1 MPETRRIENYG
12 VLKLLPPERGAT
24 NLIVLCDVI
33 QLPFSEYSNLKSNP
47 TRSHYGYVCFM
58 SGEYVLDVKDI
69 QFRRQI
75 LVDRDRHLVQLAW
88 QEYCNSKTI
97 AQELG
102 APAPDTPVEYSI
114 WLCDELRFKLEPGV
128 VINVFKSHIPPI
140 TCGSGGIL
148 EPDYSP
154 EAPGLPPQPT
164 SPPPKGTP
172 DADKIPLSSPYEGVN
187 DGGNTYVR
195 GYNPDGSPSDPT
207 KGETKI
213 YVDINAY
220 TNPQVNNETVQFPD
234 LVETLPGYA
243 TAQGYSYVCKRE
255 GTTEYAGTFC
265 NLWDVVKG
273 GSVKKTIEVSLV
285 SAPTFRA
292 EYTP

>member
-47 TRSHYGYVCFM
+47 TKSHYGYVCFM

-97 AQELG
+97 AGQLG
-102 APAPDTPVEYSI
+102 VPLPDTSVDYSV

-140 TCGSGGIL
+140 TCGAGGIV

-154 EAPGLPPQPT
+154 EAPGLPSQPT
-164 SPPPKGTP
+164 PPPPKETP
-172 DADKIPLSSPYEGVN
+172 ESDKIPLSSPYEGDDDN
-187 DGGNTYVR
+187 GNTYVR
-195 GYNPDGSPSDPT
+195 DIPQPPPTNEDRGYKLSVSYTQQSPSGNPT
-207 KGETKI
+207 PINYDI
-213 YVDINAY
+213 YVCGPVSY
-220 TNPQVNNETVQFPD
+220 ETEAMTD
-234 LVETLPGYA
+234 YPGREQLFI
-243 TAQGYSYVCKRE
+243 TARGISQTPISNCGSTAPITRYESDNFIV
-255 GTTEYAGTFC
+255 AGS
-265 NLWDVVKG
+265 LSVV
-273 GSVKKTIEVSLV
+273 V
-285 SAPTFRA
+285 
-292 EYTP
+292 TPL

>member
-12 VLKLLPPERGAT
+12 ILKLLPTERGAN

-47 TRSHYGYVCFM
+47 TKSHYGYVCFM

-75 LVDRDRHLVQLAW
+75 IVDRDRYIIQLAW

-102 APAPDTPVEYSI
+102 APAPDTPVEYPI

-128 VINVFKSHIPPI
+128 VINVFKSHVPPI
-140 TCGSGGIL
+140 TCGAGGII

-154 EAPGLPPQPT
+154 EAPDLPSQP
-164 SPPPKGTP
+164 SPPPPKGTP
-172 DADKIPLSSPYEGVN
+172 DENKIPLSSPYEGDDDN
-187 DGGNTYVR
+187 GNTYVR
-195 GYNPDGSPSDPT
+195 DVPTAPYTDPT
-207 KGETKI
+207 SIGPNGGIATRNSTPQQCTGGV
-213 YVDINAY
+213 YTINIPPNATIQLVPSSEACGSFY
-220 TNPQVNNETVQFPD
+220 SPPQ
-234 LVETLPGYA
+234 PG
-243 TAQGYSYVCKRE
+243 QNLMLNGVYSGWALE
-255 GTTEYAGTFC
+255 
-265 NLWDVVKG
+265 W
-273 GSVKKTIEVSLV
+273 TIV
-285 SAPTFRA
+285 PNT
-292 EYTP
+292 

>member
-12 VLKLLPPERGAT
+12 VMKLLPPERGSI

-33 QLPFSEYSNLKSNP
+33 QLPYSEYVNRKSNP
-47 TRSHYGYVCFM
+47 DKGHYGYVSFM
-58 SGEYVLDVKDI
+58 CGEYVIDIKDI
-69 QFRRQI
+69 QFRRQVI
-75 LVDRDRHLVQLAW
+75 VDRERYVVQLAW
-88 QEYCNSKTI
+88 QEFCNSKTI
-97 AQELG
+97 AGQLG
-102 APAPDTPVEYSI
+102 APLPDTSVEYPI

-128 VINVFKSHIPPI
+128 VINVFKSHVPPI
-140 TCGSGGIL
+140 TCPGSGIV

-154 EAPGLPPQPT
+154 EAPNLPPGAVQ
-164 SPPPKGTP
+164 PPPPNTP
-172 DADKIPLSSPYEGVN
+172 DSQKIPLSSPYEGVN
-187 DGGNTYVR
+187 DAGNTYVR

-207 KGETKI
+207 KGQTKI

-220 TNPQVNNETVQFPD
+220 GNPQVDNSAVQFPD

-243 TAQGYSYVCKRE
+243 TAEGYSYVCKRQA
-255 GTTEYAGTFC
+255 TTQPVGTFC

-292 EYTP
+292 VYTP